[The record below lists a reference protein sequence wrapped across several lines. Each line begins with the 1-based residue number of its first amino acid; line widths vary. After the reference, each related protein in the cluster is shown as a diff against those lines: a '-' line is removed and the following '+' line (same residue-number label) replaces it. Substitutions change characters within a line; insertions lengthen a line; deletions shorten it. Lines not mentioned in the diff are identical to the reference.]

1 MAPGRRA
8 GPPLH
13 RPVHGRGPEG
23 GAAQHAGHQGQPPL
37 RRRRLP
43 ARRGLPGAVQGAV
56 GAELTRPVLRV
67 AALSKRFGGTQAL
80 KDVDLEVAPGEIHA
94 LIGPNGSGKSTL
106 IKILAGYHHADP
118 GAVAELDGEPFDLSQ
133 VAASRHDRL
142 RFVHQELGLVG
153 ELSAI
158 DNLAL
163 SRGFARTAIG
173 NIRWPEMERRTTALV
188 ERFGL
193 GIDVRRPLALA
204 SPVQRAVVAIAA
216 ALQGW
221 EGRRGVL
228 VLDEPTAVLPP
239 GEVARLFD
247 IVREIRDTGAGVLYV
262 SHRMDEI
269 FALADRVTVIRGGRR
284 IATLPVA
291 GLTPRSLA
299 ELMAG
304 EETETDHRPVPS
316 ARPSEAVLEVRDL
329 WAGPLRSV
337 AFDLAR
343 GERLGITGLVGSGHE
358 IVPYAVCGAHTG
370 PVRGRL
376 RLPERTE
383 RWTDMRDAGRLALP
397 LVPADR
403 AGEGVIGDFSVGE
416 NLTLPLL
423 DRLRARVGRLHR
435 GREAALAEEWI
446 ERVGVR
452 TAGRGARITTLSGG
466 NQQKVVMAR
475 CLAQRPPVLVLCE
488 PTAGV
493 DIGTRLQL
501 YDLIERQA
509 DEGMGVIVSS
519 SDTQDLL
526 ALCTRVLV
534 VRDGRVVREIGGR
547 DITEPALVHAMEGT

>member
-1 MAPGRRA
+1 M
-8 GPPLH
+8 
-13 RPVHGRGPEG
+13 
-23 GAAQHAGHQGQPPL
+23 
-37 RRRRLP
+37 
-43 ARRGLPGAVQGAV
+43 
-56 GAELTRPVLRV
+56 LRV

-106 IKILAGYHHADP
+106 IKILAGYHHAEP
-118 GAVAELDGEPFDLSQ
+118 GAVAELDGEPFDLGQ

-153 ELSAI
+153 ELSAV

-163 SRGFARTAIG
+163 SRGFARTALG

-193 GIDVRRPLALA
+193 GIDVRRPLTTAT
-204 SPVQRAVVAIAA
+204 PVQRAVVAIAA

-239 GEVARLFD
+239 CEVARLFD
-247 IVREIRDTGAGVLYV
+247 IVREVRDAGAGVLYV

-284 IATLPVA
+284 IATRRVD

-304 EETETDHRPVPS
+304 EETETDHRP
-316 ARPSEAVLEVRDL
+316 AYRPGADGADEAVLEVRDL
-329 WAGPLRSV
+329 RAGPLRGIG
-337 AFDLAR
+337 FDLAR

-358 IVPYAVCGAHTG
+358 IVPYAVCGAHPG
-370 PVRGRL
+370 RVSGRL
-376 RLPERTE
+376 RLPERSAH
-383 RWTDMRDAGRLALP
+383 WTDARQAGGLGLP

-403 AGEGVIGDFSVGE
+403 ASEGVIGDFSVGE

-423 DRLRARVGRLHR
+423 DRLRSWGGRLHR
-435 GREAALAEEWI
+435 CRESALAEDWI

-452 TAGRGARITTLSGG
+452 TAGRGARVTTLSGG

-475 CLAQRPPVLVLCE
+475 CLAQRPPVLALCE

-493 DIGTRLQL
+493 DIATRLQL

-509 DEGMGVIVSS
+509 GEGMGVIVSS

-534 VRDGRVVREIGGR
+534 VRDGRIARELVGR
-547 DITEPALVHAMEGT
+547 DITEPALVHAMEGTE

>member
-1 MAPGRRA
+1 M
-8 GPPLH
+8 
-13 RPVHGRGPEG
+13 
-23 GAAQHAGHQGQPPL
+23 L
-37 RRRRLP
+37 RIT
-43 ARRGLPGAVQGAV
+43 G
-56 GAELTRPVLRV
+56 
-67 AALSKRFGGTQAL
+67 LSKRFGATQAL
-80 KDVDLEVAPGEIHA
+80 RDVDLEVAPGEIHA

-106 IKILAGYHHADP
+106 IKILAGYHHAEP
-118 GAVAELDGEPFDLSQ
+118 GAVAELDGEPFDLGQ
-133 VAASRHDRL
+133 VTASRHDRL

-153 ELSAI
+153 ELSAT

-163 SRGFARTAIG
+163 SRGFARTAFG

-193 GIDVRRPLALA
+193 GIDVRRPLSQA

-221 EGRRGVL
+221 EGRHGVL

-239 GEVARLFD
+239 GEVSRLFD
-247 IVREIRDTGAGVLYV
+247 IVREVRGSGAGVLYV

-284 IATLPVA
+284 IATRSVA
-291 GLTPRSLA
+291 DLTPRSLA

-304 EETETDHRPVPS
+304 EEVENDQRPQATAPVSTD
-316 ARPSEAVLEVRDL
+316 AVLEVRDL
-329 WAGPLRSV
+329 WAGPLRGV
-337 AFDLAR
+337 GFDLAR

-358 IVPYAVCGAHTG
+358 IVPYVMCGAHSG
-370 PVRGRL
+370 PVRGRV
-376 RLPERTE
+376 RLAQRSE
-383 RWTDMRDAGRLALP
+383 RWVDVRHARGLGLP

-423 DRLRARVGRLHR
+423 ERFRTRAGRLRRR
-435 GREAALAEEWI
+435 RESALAQEWI

-452 TAGRGARITTLSGG
+452 TAGRGARVTTLSGG

-475 CLAQRPPVLVLCE
+475 CLAQRPPVLALCE

-493 DIGTRLQL
+493 DIATRLQL
-501 YDLIERQA
+501 YDLIRRQA
-509 DEGMGVIVSS
+509 DEGMGVLVSS

-526 ALCTRVLV
+526 SLCTRVLV
-534 VRDGRVVREIGGR
+534 VRDGRIVREISGR
-547 DITEPALVHAMEGT
+547 DITEPALVHAMEGTSVT

>member
-1 MAPGRRA
+1 MTG
-8 GPPLH
+8 
-13 RPVHGRGPEG
+13 
-23 GAAQHAGHQGQPPL
+23 
-37 RRRRLP
+37 
-43 ARRGLPGAVQGAV
+43 
-56 GAELTRPVLRV
+56 PVLRV

-106 IKILAGYHHADP
+106 IKILAGYHHAEP
-118 GAVAELDGEPFDLSQ
+118 GAVAELDGEPFDLDQ
-133 VAASRHDRL
+133 VTASRHDRL

-153 ELSAI
+153 ELSAV

-163 SRGFARTAIG
+163 SRGFARTALG

-193 GIDVRRPLALA
+193 GIDVRRPLTTAT
-204 SPVQRAVVAIAA
+204 PVQRAVVAIAA

-247 IVREIRDTGAGVLYV
+247 IVREIRDAGAGVLYV

-284 IATLPVA
+284 IATRRVDE
-291 GLTPRSLA
+291 LTPRSLA

-304 EETETDHRPVPS
+304 EETETDHRP
-316 ARPSEAVLEVRDL
+316 AHRPGADGADEAVLEVRDL
-329 WAGPLRSV
+329 RAGPLRGIG
-337 AFDLAR
+337 FDLAR

-358 IVPYAVCGAHTG
+358 IVPYAVCGAHPG
-370 PVRGRL
+370 RVSGRL
-376 RLPERTE
+376 RLPERSA
-383 RWTDMRDAGRLALP
+383 RWTDARHAGGLGLP

-403 AGEGVIGDFSVGE
+403 ASEGVIGDFSVGE

-423 DRLRARVGRLHR
+423 DRLRARGGRLHR
-435 GREAALAEEWI
+435 HRESALAEDWI

-452 TAGRGARITTLSGG
+452 TAGRGARVTTLSGG

-475 CLAQRPPVLVLCE
+475 CLAQRPPVLALCE

-493 DIGTRLQL
+493 DIATRLQL

-509 DEGMGVIVSS
+509 GEGMGVIVSS

-534 VRDGRVVREIGGR
+534 VRDGRIARELVGR
-547 DITEPALVHAMEGT
+547 DITEPALVHAMEGTE

>member
-1 MAPGRRA
+1 M
-8 GPPLH
+8 
-13 RPVHGRGPEG
+13 
-23 GAAQHAGHQGQPPL
+23 
-37 RRRRLP
+37 
-43 ARRGLPGAVQGAV
+43 
-56 GAELTRPVLRV
+56 LRV
-67 AALSKRFGGTQAL
+67 AALSKRFGATRAL
-80 KDVDLEVAPGEIHA
+80 TDVDLEVAPGEIHA

-106 IKILAGYHHADP
+106 IKILAGYHHAEP

-153 ELSAI
+153 ELSAV

-163 SRGFARTAIG
+163 SHGFARTAFG
-173 NIRWPEMERRTTALV
+173 NIRWAEMERRTHALV

-193 GIDVRRPLALA
+193 GIDVRRPLSTAT
-204 SPVQRAVVAIAA
+204 PVQRTVVAIAA

-247 IVREIRDTGAGVLYV
+247 IVREVRDAGAGVLYV

-284 IATLPVA
+284 IATRAVA
-291 GLTPRSLA
+291 DLTPRSLA

-304 EETETDHRPVPS
+304 EEMETDHRPPPP
-316 ARPSEAVLEVRDL
+316 AAAGGPVLEVRDL
-329 WAGPLRSV
+329 SAGPLRGV
-337 AFDLAR
+337 GFDLAR
-343 GERLGITGLVGSGHE
+343 GERLGVTGLVGSGHE

-370 PVRGRL
+370 RVGGRL
-376 RLPERTE
+376 RLPERSA
-383 RWTDMRDAGRLALP
+383 RWTEARDARALGLP

-403 AGEGVIGDFSVGE
+403 AAEGVIGDFSVGE

-423 DRLRARVGRLHR
+423 DRLRTRSGRLR
-435 GREAALAEEWI
+435 RRREAALTEEWI
-446 ERVGVR
+446 SRVDVR

-475 CLAQRPPVLVLCE
+475 CLAQRPPVLTLCE

-493 DIGTRLQL
+493 DIATRLQL

-534 VRDGRVVREIGGR
+534 VRDGRIAREISGR
-547 DITEPALVHAMEGT
+547 DITESALVHAMEGTE

>member
-1 MAPGRRA
+1 MTG
-8 GPPLH
+8 
-13 RPVHGRGPEG
+13 
-23 GAAQHAGHQGQPPL
+23 
-37 RRRRLP
+37 
-43 ARRGLPGAVQGAV
+43 
-56 GAELTRPVLRV
+56 PVLRV

-106 IKILAGYHHADP
+106 IKILAGYHHAEP
-118 GAVAELDGEPFDLSQ
+118 GAVAELDGEPFDLGH
-133 VAASRHDRL
+133 VTASRHDRL

-163 SRGFARTAIG
+163 SHGFARTAFG
-173 NIRWPEMERRTTALV
+173 NIRWREMERRTTALV

-193 GIDVRRPLALA
+193 GIDVRRPLATA
-204 SPVQRAVVAIAA
+204 TPVQRTVVAIAA

-239 GEVARLFD
+239 GEVARLFE
-247 IVREIRDTGAGVLYV
+247 IVREIRDAGASVLYV

-284 IATLPVA
+284 IATRPVA
-291 GLTPRSLA
+291 ELTPRSLA

-304 EETETDHRPVPS
+304 EEMETDHRPAPPSGPS
-316 ARPSEAVLEVRDL
+316 APVLEVRDL
-329 WAGPLRSV
+329 WAGPLRGV
-337 AFDLAR
+337 GFDLAR

-358 IVPYAVCGAHTG
+358 IVPYAVCGAHAG
-370 PVRGRL
+370 PVSGRL
-376 RLPERTE
+376 RLSERSE
-383 RWTDMRDAGRLALP
+383 RWTEARDADGLGLP

-423 DRLRARVGRLHR
+423 DRLRARSGRLR
-435 GREAALAEEWI
+435 RRRESALAEDWI
-446 ERVGVR
+446 RRVGVR
-452 TAGRGARITTLSGG
+452 TAGRRPAGARITTLSGG

-475 CLAQRPPVLVLCE
+475 CLAQRAPVLAMCE

-493 DIGTRLQL
+493 DIATRLQL

-509 DEGMGVIVSS
+509 GEGMGVIVSS

-534 VRDGRVVREIGGR
+534 VRDGRIAREISGR
-547 DITEPALVHAMEGT
+547 EVTESALVHAMEGTE

>member
-1 MAPGRRA
+1 MTG
-8 GPPLH
+8 
-13 RPVHGRGPEG
+13 
-23 GAAQHAGHQGQPPL
+23 
-37 RRRRLP
+37 
-43 ARRGLPGAVQGAV
+43 
-56 GAELTRPVLRV
+56 PVLRV

-106 IKILAGYHHADP
+106 IKILAGYHHAEP
-118 GAVAELDGEPFDLSQ
+118 GAVAELDGEPFDLDQ

-153 ELSAI
+153 ELSAV

-163 SRGFARTAIG
+163 SRGFARTALG

-193 GIDVRRPLALA
+193 GIDVRRPLTTAT
-204 SPVQRAVVAIAA
+204 PVQRAVVAIAA

-247 IVREIRDTGAGVLYV
+247 IVREIRDAGAGVLYV

-284 IATLPVA
+284 IATRRVDE
-291 GLTPRSLA
+291 LTPRSLA

-304 EETETDHRPVPS
+304 EETETDHRP
-316 ARPSEAVLEVRDL
+316 AYRPGTDGADEAVLEVRDL
-329 WAGPLRSV
+329 RAGSLRGIG
-337 AFDLAR
+337 FDLAR

-358 IVPYAVCGAHTG
+358 IVPYAVCGAHPG
-370 PVRGRL
+370 RVSGRL
-376 RLPERTE
+376 RLPERSA
-383 RWTDMRDAGRLALP
+383 RWTDARHAGGLGLP

-403 AGEGVIGDFSVGE
+403 ASEGVIGDFSVGE

-423 DRLRARVGRLHR
+423 DRLRARGGRLHR
-435 GREAALAEEWI
+435 RRESALAEDWI

-452 TAGRGARITTLSGG
+452 TAGRGARVTTLSGG

-475 CLAQRPPVLVLCE
+475 CLAQRPPVLALCE

-493 DIGTRLQL
+493 DIATRLQL

-509 DEGMGVIVSS
+509 GEGMGVIVSS

-534 VRDGRVVREIGGR
+534 VRDGRIARELVGR
-547 DITEPALVHAMEGT
+547 DITEPALVHAMEGTE

>member
-1 MAPGRRA
+1 MGT
-8 GPPLH
+8 
-13 RPVHGRGPEG
+13 
-23 GAAQHAGHQGQPPL
+23 
-37 RRRRLP
+37 
-43 ARRGLPGAVQGAV
+43 
-56 GAELTRPVLRV
+56 ELTGPVLRV

-80 KDVDLEVAPGEIHA
+80 DDVDIEVAPGEIHA
-94 LIGPNGSGKSTL
+94 LTGPNGSGKSTL
-106 IKILAGYHHADP
+106 IKILAGYHHAEP
-118 GAVAELDGEPFDLSQ
+118 GAVAELDGESFDLGQ
-133 VAASRHDRL
+133 VSASRHDRL

-163 SRGFARTAIG
+163 SHGFARTALG

-193 GIDVRRPLALA
+193 GIDVRRPLSTAT
-204 SPVQRAVVAIAA
+204 PVQRTVVAIAA

-239 GEVARLFD
+239 GEVTRLFD
-247 IVREIRDTGAGVLYV
+247 IVREVRDAGAAVLYV

-284 IATLPVA
+284 ITTRPVA
-291 GLTPRSLA
+291 ELTPRSLA

-304 EETETDHRPVPS
+304 EETRTDHRPAPPS
-316 ARPSEAVLEVRDL
+316 GHAEPVLEVRDL
-329 WAGPLRSV
+329 WAGPLRGIG
-337 AFDLAR
+337 FDLAR
-343 GERLGITGLVGSGHE
+343 GERLGIIGLAGSGHE

-370 PVRGRL
+370 RVSGRL
-376 RLPERTE
+376 RLPERSA
-383 RWTDMRDAGRLALP
+383 RWTDARDAAGLGLP

-423 DRLRARVGRLHR
+423 DRLRARSGRLRRHR
-435 GREAALAEEWI
+435 ESALAEDWI
-446 ERVGVR
+446 QRVGVR

-466 NQQKVVMAR
+466 NQQKVVIAR
-475 CLAQRPPVLVLCE
+475 CLAQRPPVLTLCE

-493 DIGTRLQL
+493 DIATRLQL

-534 VRDGRVVREIGGR
+534 VRDGRTAREISGR
-547 DITEPALVHAMEGT
+547 DITESALVHAMEGTE

>member
-1 MAPGRRA
+1 M
-8 GPPLH
+8 
-13 RPVHGRGPEG
+13 
-23 GAAQHAGHQGQPPL
+23 
-37 RRRRLP
+37 
-43 ARRGLPGAVQGAV
+43 
-56 GAELTRPVLRV
+56 GAELTGPVLRV

-80 KDVDLEVAPGEIHA
+80 KDVDLEVSPGEIHA

-106 IKILAGYHHADP
+106 IKILAGYHHAEP
-118 GAVAELDGEPFDLSQ
+118 GAVAELDGEPFDLGQ
-133 VAASRHDRL
+133 VTASRHDRL

-163 SRGFARTAIG
+163 RQGFVRTAFG
-173 NIRWPEMERRTTALV
+173 NIRWPEMERRTSALV

-193 GIDVRRPLALA
+193 GIDVRRPLATA
-204 SPVQRAVVAIAA
+204 TPVQRTVVAIAA

-247 IVREIRDTGAGVLYV
+247 IVREVRDAGAGVLYV

-269 FALADRVTVIRGGRR
+269 FVLADRVTVIRGGRR
-284 IATLPVA
+284 IATRPVA
-291 GLTPRSLA
+291 ELTPRTLA

-304 EETETDHRPVPS
+304 EEMETGHRPAPPS
-316 ARPSEAVLEVRDL
+316 ALTGPLLEVRGL
-329 WAGPLRSV
+329 SAGPLRGV
-337 AFDLAR
+337 GFDLAR

-358 IVPYAVCGAHTG
+358 IVPYAVCGAHAG
-370 PVRGRL
+370 RVSGRL
-376 RLPERTE
+376 RLPERSQ
-383 RWTDMRDAGRLALP
+383 RWTQARDAGDLGLP

-403 AGEGVIGDFSVGE
+403 PGEGVIGDFSVGE

-423 DRLRARVGRLHR
+423 DRLRSRSGRLR
-435 GREAALAEEWI
+435 RRRESALAEDWI
-446 ERVGVR
+446 RRVGVR
-452 TAGRGARITTLSGG
+452 TAGPGARITTLSGG

-475 CLAQRPPVLVLCE
+475 CLAQRPPVLALCE

-493 DIGTRLQL
+493 DIATRLQL

-534 VRDGRVVREIGGR
+534 VRDGRVAREISGR
-547 DITEPALVHAMEGT
+547 DITEPALVHAMEGTE

>member
-1 MAPGRRA
+1 M
-8 GPPLH
+8 
-13 RPVHGRGPEG
+13 
-23 GAAQHAGHQGQPPL
+23 
-37 RRRRLP
+37 
-43 ARRGLPGAVQGAV
+43 

>member
-1 MAPGRRA
+1 MGT
-8 GPPLH
+8 
-13 RPVHGRGPEG
+13 
-23 GAAQHAGHQGQPPL
+23 
-37 RRRRLP
+37 
-43 ARRGLPGAVQGAV
+43 
-56 GAELTRPVLRV
+56 ELTGPLLRV

-80 KDVDLEVAPGEIHA
+80 KDVDLEVSPGEIHA

-106 IKILAGYHHADP
+106 IKILAGYHHAEP
-118 GAVAELDGEPFDLSQ
+118 GAVAELDGEPFDLGQ
-133 VAASRHDRL
+133 VSASRHDRL

-163 SRGFARTAIG
+163 SHGFARTALG
-173 NIRWPEMERRTTALV
+173 NIRWPEMERRTNALV

-193 GIDVRRPLALA
+193 GIDVRRPLATA
-204 SPVQRAVVAIAA
+204 TPVQRTVVAIAA

-247 IVREIRDTGAGVLYV
+247 IVREVRDAGAGVLYV

-284 IATLPVA
+284 IATRPVA
-291 GLTPRSLA
+291 ELTPRSLA

-304 EETETDHRPVPS
+304 EEMETEHRPAPPS
-316 ARPSEAVLEVRDL
+316 GRTDPVLEVRDL
-329 WAGPLRSV
+329 WAGPLRGV
-337 AFDLAR
+337 GFDLAR

-370 PVRGRL
+370 QVSGTL
-376 RLPERTE
+376 RLPERSE
-383 RWTDMRDAGRLALP
+383 RWTRARDADGLGLP

-403 AGEGVIGDFSVGE
+403 ALQGVIGGFSVRE

-423 DRLRARVGRLHR
+423 DRLRARSGRLR
-435 GREAALAEEWI
+435 RRRESALAEEWI
-446 ERVGVR
+446 RRVGVR
-452 TAGRGARITTLSGG
+452 TADRHPAGARITTLSGG

-475 CLAQRPPVLVLCE
+475 CLAQRPPVLTLCE

-493 DIGTRLQL
+493 DIATRLQL

-509 DEGMGVIVSS
+509 DEGMGVLVSS

-534 VRDGRVVREIGGR
+534 VRDGRIAREISGQ
-547 DITEPALVHAMEGT
+547 DITEPALVHAMEGTE

>member
-1 MAPGRRA
+1 LTGPAPTGPMRTGPTPA
-8 GPPLH
+8 G
-13 RPVHGRGPEG
+13 
-23 GAAQHAGHQGQPPL
+23 
-37 RRRRLP
+37 
-43 ARRGLPGAVQGAV
+43 
-56 GAELTRPVLRV
+56 PVLRV

-80 KDVDLEVAPGEIHA
+80 DNVDLEVAPGEIHA

-106 IKILAGYHHADP
+106 IKILAGYHHAEP
-118 GAVAELDGEPFDLSQ
+118 GAVAELDGEPFDLGQ
-133 VAASRHDRL
+133 VTASRHDRL

-163 SRGFARTAIG
+163 SHGFARTAFG
-173 NIRWPEMERRTTALV
+173 NIRWPEMEKRTRALV

-193 GIDVRRPLALA
+193 GIDVHRTLA
-204 SPVQRAVVAIAA
+204 SATPVQRTVVAIAA

-247 IVREIRDTGAGVLYV
+247 IVREIRAAGAGVLYV
-262 SHRMDEI
+262 SHRLDEI

-284 IATLPVA
+284 IATRTVTE
-291 GLTPRSLA
+291 LTPRTLA

-304 EETETDHRPVPS
+304 EETETDHRPAPAPPS
-316 ARPSEAVLEVRDL
+316 GPADPVLEVRDL
-329 WAGPLRSV
+329 WAGRLRGID
-337 AFDLAR
+337 FDLAR

-370 PVRGRL
+370 RVSGRL
-376 RLPERTE
+376 RLPERSA
-383 RWTDMRDAGRLALP
+383 RWTEARDAHGLGLP

-423 DRLRARVGRLHR
+423 DGLRARSGRLR
-435 GREAALAEEWI
+435 RRREYTLAEDWI
-446 ERVGVR
+446 QRVGVR
-452 TAGRGARITTLSGG
+452 TAGRTARITTLSGG

-475 CLAQRPPVLVLCE
+475 CLAQRPPVLTLCE

-493 DIGTRLQL
+493 DIATRLQL
-501 YDLIERQA
+501 YDLIGRQA

-534 VRDGRVVREIGGR
+534 VRDGRIAREISGR
-547 DITEPALVHAMEGT
+547 DITESALVHAMEGTG

>member
-1 MAPGRRA
+1 MGT
-8 GPPLH
+8 
-13 RPVHGRGPEG
+13 
-23 GAAQHAGHQGQPPL
+23 
-37 RRRRLP
+37 
-43 ARRGLPGAVQGAV
+43 
-56 GAELTRPVLRV
+56 ELTGPVLRV

-80 KDVDLEVAPGEIHA
+80 KDVDLEVSPGEIHA

-106 IKILAGYHHADP
+106 IKILAGYHHAEP
-118 GAVAELDGEPFDLSQ
+118 GAVAQLDGEPFDLGQ
-133 VAASRHDRL
+133 VTASRHDRL

-163 SRGFARTAIG
+163 SHGFARTAFG
-173 NIRWPEMERRTTALV
+173 NIRWPEMERRTSALV

-193 GIDVRRPLALA
+193 GIDVRRPLATA
-204 SPVQRAVVAIAA
+204 TPVQRTVVAIAA

-247 IVREIRDTGAGVLYV
+247 IVREVRDAGAGVLYV

-291 GLTPRSLA
+291 ELTPRALA

-304 EETETDHRPVPS
+304 EEMETDHRPPAPS
-316 ARPSEAVLEVRDL
+316 GPADPVLEVRDL
-329 WAGPLRSV
+329 WAGPLRGV
-337 AFDLAR
+337 GFDLAR

-358 IVPYAVCGAHTG
+358 IVPYAVCGAHAG
-370 PVRGRL
+370 RVSGRL
-376 RLPERTE
+376 RLPERSA
-383 RWTDMRDAGRLALP
+383 RWTQARDADGLGLP

-423 DRLRARVGRLHR
+423 DRLRARSGRLR
-435 GREAALAEEWI
+435 RRRESDLAEDWI
-446 ERVGVR
+446 RRVGVR
-452 TAGRGARITTLSGG
+452 TAGRHPAGARITTLSGG

-475 CLAQRPPVLVLCE
+475 CLAQRPPVLALCE

-493 DIGTRLQL
+493 DIATRLQL

-509 DEGMGVIVSS
+509 REGMGVLVSS

-534 VRDGRVVREIGGR
+534 VRDGRIAREISGR
-547 DITEPALVHAMEGT
+547 DITEPALVHAMEGTE

>member
-1 MAPGRRA
+1 MHADTSPETPHRA
-8 GPPLH
+8 
-13 RPVHGRGPEG
+13 
-23 GAAQHAGHQGQPPL
+23 AADAGD
-37 RRRRLP
+37 
-43 ARRGLPGAVQGAV
+43 
-56 GAELTRPVLRV
+56 RPVLRLSG
-67 AALSKRFGGTQAL
+67 LSKRFGGTQAL
-80 KDVDLEVAPGEIHA
+80 EDVGLDIAHGEIHA

-118 GAVAELDGEPFDLSQ
+118 GSVAELDGEPFDLAQ
-133 VAASRHDRL
+133 VAGSRHDRL
-142 RFVHQELGLVG
+142 RFVHQELGLVD
-153 ELSAI
+153 ELSAT

-163 SRGFARTAIG
+163 SRGFARTALG

-193 GIDVRRPLALA
+193 GIDVRRPLSTAT
-204 SPVQRAVVAIAA
+204 PVQRAVVAIAA

-247 IVREIRDTGAGVLYV
+247 IVREVRDAGASVLYV

-284 IATLPVA
+284 IATRPIA
-291 GLTPRSLA
+291 ELTPRSLA

-304 EETETDHRPVPS
+304 EEMETQYRPQAPS
-316 ARPSEAVLEVRDL
+316 GTAAAVLQVRGL
-329 WAGPLRSV
+329 WAGPLRGV
-337 AFDLAR
+337 GFDLGR

-358 IVPYAVCGAHTG
+358 VVPYAVCGAYSG
-370 PVRGRL
+370 PVRGKVRV
-376 RLPERTE
+376 PERSR
-383 RWTDMRDAGRLALP
+383 RWTDARSADGLAIP

-423 DRLRARVGRLHR
+423 DRLRARAGRLNR
-435 GREAALAEEWI
+435 RRESSLAEDWI
-446 ERVGVR
+446 RRVGVR
-452 TAGRGARITTLSGG
+452 TAGRDARITTLSGG

-475 CLAQRPPVLVLCE
+475 CLAQQPPVLVLCE

-493 DIGTRLQL
+493 DIATRLQL
-501 YDLIERQA
+501 YDLIEQQA
-509 DEGMGVIVSS
+509 DDGMGVIVSS
-519 SDTQDLL
+519 SDTEDLL

-534 VRDGRVVREIGGR
+534 VRDGRIVREIGGR
-547 DITEPALVHAMEGT
+547 DITERALLQAMEGTE

>member
-1 MAPGRRA
+1 MHAETSLGSA
-8 GPPLH
+8 G
-13 RPVHGRGPEG
+13 
-23 GAAQHAGHQGQPPL
+23 AQ
-37 RRRRLP
+37 
-43 ARRGLPGAVQGAV
+43 
-56 GAELTRPVLRV
+56 ETDRPVLRV
-67 AALSKRFGGTQAL
+67 SGLSKRFGATQAL
-80 KDVDLEVAPGEIHA
+80 KDVDLDIAHGEIHA
-94 LIGPNGSGKSTL
+94 LMGPNGSGKSTL
-106 IKILAGYHHADP
+106 IKVLAGYHHADP
-118 GAVAELDGEPFDLSQ
+118 GAAAELDGEPFDLGQ
-133 VAASRHDRL
+133 VSGSRHDRL

-153 ELSAI
+153 ELSAT

-163 SRGFARTAIG
+163 SRGFARTAFG
-173 NIRWPEMERRTTALV
+173 NIRWPEMERRTAALV

-193 GIDVRRPLALA
+193 GIDVRRPLSAA
-204 SPVQRAVVAIAA
+204 TPVQRAVVAIAA

-247 IVREIRDTGAGVLYV
+247 IVREVRDSGASVLYV

-284 IATLPVA
+284 IATRRVA
-291 GLTPRSLA
+291 DLTPRSLA

-304 EETETDHRPVPS
+304 EETEAEHRPRSVS
-316 ARPSEAVLEVRDL
+316 APAEAVLEVREL
-329 WAGPLRSV
+329 SAGSLNGV
-337 AFDLAR
+337 GFTLAR

-358 IVPYAVCGAHTG
+358 LVPYAVCGAYGG
-370 PVRGRL
+370 PVRGQVRV
-376 RLPERTE
+376 PERSP
-383 RWTDMRDAGRLALP
+383 RWVDARDAGRLGIP

-423 DRLRARVGRLHR
+423 DRLRARAGQLHR
-435 GREAALAEEWI
+435 RRESSLAEDWI
-446 ERVGVR
+446 RRVGVR
-452 TAGRGARITTLSGG
+452 TAGHGARITTLSGG

-475 CLAQRPPVLVLCE
+475 CLAQQPPVLVLCE

-493 DIGTRLQL
+493 DIATRLQL

-509 DEGMGVIVSS
+509 DDGMGVIVSS
-519 SDTQDLL
+519 SDTEDLL

-534 VRDGRVVREIGGR
+534 VRDGRVVREISGQ
-547 DITEPALVHAMEGT
+547 DITEPALVHAMEGTE

>member
-1 MAPGRRA
+1 MHADTS
-8 GPPLH
+8 
-13 RPVHGRGPEG
+13 PETTR
-23 GAAQHAGHQGQPPL
+23 GAAEQ
-37 RRRRLP
+37 
-43 ARRGLPGAVQGAV
+43 RGG
-56 GAELTRPVLRV
+56 TDRPVLRV
-67 AALSKRFGGTQAL
+67 SGLSKRFGGTQAL
-80 KDVDLEVAPGEIHA
+80 DDVDLEIAQGEIHA

-106 IKILAGYHHADP
+106 IKILAGYHHADSR
-118 GAVAELDGEPFDLSQ
+118 AVAELDGEPFDLGQ
-133 VAASRHDRL
+133 VTGSRHDRL
-142 RFVHQELGLVG
+142 RFVHQELGLVD
-153 ELSAI
+153 ELSAT

-163 SRGFARTAIG
+163 SRGFARTALG
-173 NIRWPEMERRTTALV
+173 NIRWPEMERRTAALV

-193 GIDVRRPLALA
+193 GIDVRRPLSAA
-204 SPVQRAVVAIAA
+204 TPVQRAVVAIAA

-247 IVREIRDTGAGVLYV
+247 IVREVRDAGASVLYV

-284 IATLPVA
+284 IATRQVA
-291 GLTPRSLA
+291 ELTPRSLA

-304 EETETDHRPVPS
+304 EEMETEYRPRVPS
-316 ARPSEAVLEVRDL
+316 GPAVTVLEVRDL
-329 WAGPLRSV
+329 WAGPLRGV
-337 AFDLAR
+337 GFDLAR

-358 IVPYAVCGAHTG
+358 AVPYAVCGAHPG
-370 PVRGRL
+370 PVRGSVRIPQ
-376 RLPERTE
+376 RSRHWTE
-383 RWTDMRDAGRLALP
+383 AGAADGLGIP

-423 DRLRARVGRLHR
+423 DRLRARSGRLR
-435 GREAALAEEWI
+435 RRREASLAEEWI
-446 ERVGVR
+446 RRVGVR
-452 TAGRGARITTLSGG
+452 TAGPGARITTLSGG

-493 DIGTRLQL
+493 DIATRLQL

-509 DEGMGVIVSS
+509 DDGMGVIVSS
-519 SDTQDLL
+519 SDTEDLL

-534 VRDGRVVREIGGR
+534 VRDGRIVREISGR
-547 DITEPALVHAMEGT
+547 DITERALLHAMEGTE

>member
-1 MAPGRRA
+1 MTG
-8 GPPLH
+8 
-13 RPVHGRGPEG
+13 
-23 GAAQHAGHQGQPPL
+23 
-37 RRRRLP
+37 
-43 ARRGLPGAVQGAV
+43 
-56 GAELTRPVLRV
+56 PVLRV

-80 KDVDLEVAPGEIHA
+80 RDVDLEVAPGEIHA

-106 IKILAGYHHADP
+106 IKILAGFHPAEP
-118 GAVAELDGEPFDLSQ
+118 GAVAELDGEPFDLGH
-133 VAASRHDRL
+133 VTASRHDRL

-153 ELSAI
+153 ELSAV

-163 SRGFARTAIG
+163 SHGFARTAFG
-173 NIRWPEMERRTTALV
+173 NIHWPEMERRTTALV

-193 GIDVRRPLALA
+193 GIDVRRPLLA
-204 SPVQRAVVAIAA
+204 ATPVQRAVVAIAA

-221 EGRRGVL
+221 DGGRGVL

-247 IVREIRDTGAGVLYV
+247 IVREVRDTGAGVLYV

-284 IATLPVA
+284 IATRRVA
-291 GLTPRSLA
+291 ELTPRSLA

-304 EETETDHRPVPS
+304 EETETDHRPAPS
-316 ARPSEAVLEVRDL
+316 AGPADPVLQVRDL
-329 WAGPLRSV
+329 WAGPLRGV
-337 AFDLAR
+337 DLDLAR

-358 IVPYAVCGAHTG
+358 IVPYVVCGAHAG
-370 PVRGRL
+370 PVSGRL
-376 RLPERTE
+376 RLPERSE
-383 RWTDMRDAGRLALP
+383 RWTRARDADALGLP

-403 AGEGVIGDFSVGE
+403 AVEGVIGDFSVGE

-423 DRLRARVGRLHR
+423 HRLRARAGRLHR
-435 GREAALAEEWI
+435 RRESALAEDWI
-446 ERVGVR
+446 ARVGVR
-452 TAGRGARITTLSGG
+452 TAGPGARITTLSGG

-475 CLAQRPPVLVLCE
+475 CLAQRPPVLALCE

-493 DIGTRLQL
+493 DIATRLQL
-501 YDLIERQA
+501 YDLIERQS
-509 DEGMGVIVSS
+509 DEGMGVIVCS

-534 VRDGRVVREIGGR
+534 VRDGRIAREISGR
-547 DITEPALVHAMEGT
+547 DVTESALVHAMEGTE

>member
-1 MAPGRRA
+1 MGT
-8 GPPLH
+8 
-13 RPVHGRGPEG
+13 
-23 GAAQHAGHQGQPPL
+23 
-37 RRRRLP
+37 
-43 ARRGLPGAVQGAV
+43 
-56 GAELTRPVLRV
+56 ELTGPVLRV
-67 AALSKRFGGTQAL
+67 AGLSKRFGGTQAL
-80 KDVDLEVAPGEIHA
+80 KDVDLEVLPGEIHA

-106 IKILAGYHHADP
+106 IKILAGYHHAEP
-118 GAVAELDGEPFDLSQ
+118 GATAELDGEPFDLGH
-133 VAASRHDRL
+133 VTGSRHDRL

-163 SRGFARTAIG
+163 SHGFARTALG
-173 NIRWPEMERRTTALV
+173 NIRWPEMEKRTSALV

-193 GIDVRRPLALA
+193 GIDVRRPLSAA
-204 SPVQRAVVAIAA
+204 TPVQRTVVAIAA

-247 IVREIRDTGAGVLYV
+247 IVREVRDAGAGVLYV

-284 IATLPVA
+284 IATRPVCD
-291 GLTPRSLA
+291 LTPRTLA

-304 EETETDHRPVPS
+304 EEMEAHHRPPAPS
-316 ARPSEAVLEVRDL
+316 GSADPVLEVRDL
-329 WAGPLRSV
+329 WAGPLRGV
-337 AFDLAR
+337 GFDLAR

-358 IVPYAVCGAHTG
+358 IMPYAVCGAHAG
-370 PVRGRL
+370 RVSGRL
-376 RLPERTE
+376 RLPEHSG
-383 RWTDMRDAGRLALP
+383 RWTDARDADTLGLP

-423 DRLRARVGRLHR
+423 SRLRTHYGRLR
-435 GREAALAEEWI
+435 RRRESALAEDWI
-446 ERVGVR
+446 QRVGVR
-452 TAGRGARITTLSGG
+452 TAGRHPAGVRITTLSGG

-475 CLAQRPPVLVLCE
+475 CLAQHPPVLALCE

-493 DIGTRLQL
+493 DIATRLQL
-501 YDLIERQA
+501 YDLIERQS

-534 VRDGRVVREIGGR
+534 VRDGRIAREISGR
-547 DITEPALVHAMEGT
+547 DITEPALVHAMEGTE

>member
-1 MAPGRRA
+1 MTG
-8 GPPLH
+8 
-13 RPVHGRGPEG
+13 
-23 GAAQHAGHQGQPPL
+23 
-37 RRRRLP
+37 
-43 ARRGLPGAVQGAV
+43 
-56 GAELTRPVLRV
+56 PVLRV

-80 KDVDLEVAPGEIHA
+80 EDVDLEVSPGEIHA

-106 IKILAGYHHADP
+106 IKILAGYHHAEP
-118 GAVAELDGEPFDLSQ
+118 GAVAELDGEPFDLGQ
-133 VAASRHDRL
+133 ITASRHDRL

-163 SRGFARTAIG
+163 SHGFARTAFG
-173 NIRWPEMERRTTALV
+173 NIRWPEMERRTSALV

-193 GIDVRRPLALA
+193 GIDVRRPLATA
-204 SPVQRAVVAIAA
+204 TPVQRTVVAIAA

-247 IVREIRDTGAGVLYV
+247 IVREVRDAGAGVLYV

-284 IATLPVA
+284 IATRPVA
-291 GLTPRSLA
+291 ELTPRTLA

-304 EETETDHRPVPS
+304 EEMETGHRPAPPS
-316 ARPSEAVLEVRDL
+316 ALADPLLEVREL
-329 WAGPLRSV
+329 AAWPLRGV
-337 AFDLAR
+337 GFDLAK

-358 IVPYAVCGAHTG
+358 IVPYAVCGAHAG
-370 PVRGRL
+370 RVSGRL
-376 RLPERTE
+376 RLPERSE
-383 RWTDMRDAGRLALP
+383 RWTQARDARDLGLP

-403 AGEGVIGDFSVGE
+403 PGEGVIGDFSVGE

-423 DRLRARVGRLHR
+423 DRLRSRSGRLR
-435 GREAALAEEWI
+435 RRRESALAEDWI
-446 ERVGVR
+446 RRVGVR
-452 TAGRGARITTLSGG
+452 TAGRGAGITTLSGG

-493 DIGTRLQL
+493 DIATRLQL

-509 DEGMGVIVSS
+509 EEGMGVIVSS

-534 VRDGRVVREIGGR
+534 VRDGRIAREISGR
-547 DITEPALVHAMEGT
+547 DITEPALVHAMEGTE

>member
-1 MAPGRRA
+1 
-8 GPPLH
+8 
-13 RPVHGRGPEG
+13 
-23 GAAQHAGHQGQPPL
+23 
-37 RRRRLP
+37 
-43 ARRGLPGAVQGAV
+43 
-56 GAELTRPVLRV
+56 VLRL

-80 KDVDLEVAPGEIHA
+80 TDVDLEVAPGEIHA

-106 IKILAGYHHADP
+106 IKILAGYHHAEP

-133 VAASRHDRL
+133 ITASRHDRL

-153 ELSAI
+153 ELSAV

-163 SRGFARTAIG
+163 SHGFARTPFG
-173 NIRWPEMERRTTALV
+173 NIDRPEMERRTHALV
-188 ERFGL
+188 EQFGL
-193 GIDVRRPLALA
+193 GIDVRRPLATA
-204 SPVQRAVVAIAA
+204 TPVQRTVVAIAA

-247 IVREIRDTGAGVLYV
+247 IVREVRDAGAGVLYV

-269 FALADRVTVIRGGRR
+269 FALADRVTLIRGGRR
-284 IATLPVA
+284 IATRPVA
-291 GLTPRSLA
+291 ELTPRSLA
-299 ELMAG
+299 ELTAG
-304 EETETDHRPVPS
+304 EEVETDHRS
-316 ARPSEAVLEVRDL
+316 APPPAAGGPVLEVRDL
-329 WAGPLRSV
+329 WAGPLRGV
-337 AFDLAR
+337 GFDLAR
-343 GERLGITGLVGSGHE
+343 GERLGVTGLVGSGHE
-358 IVPYAVCGAHTG
+358 ILPYAVCGAHAG
-370 PVRGRL
+370 RVSGRL
-376 RLPERTE
+376 RLPKRSE
-383 RWTDMRDAGRLALP
+383 RWTEARDAHALGLP

-423 DRLRARVGRLHR
+423 DRLRTRSGRLR
-435 GREAALAEEWI
+435 RRREAALTEDWI
-446 ERVGVR
+446 RRVDVR
-452 TAGRGARITTLSGG
+452 TASRAARITTLSGG

-475 CLAQRPPVLVLCE
+475 CLAQHPPVLTLCE

-493 DIGTRLQL
+493 DIATRLQL

-509 DEGMGVIVSS
+509 DQGMGVIVSS

-534 VRDGRVVREIGGR
+534 VRDGRIAREISGR
-547 DITEPALVHAMEGT
+547 DITEPALVHAMEGTE

>member
-1 MAPGRRA
+1 MTG
-8 GPPLH
+8 
-13 RPVHGRGPEG
+13 
-23 GAAQHAGHQGQPPL
+23 
-37 RRRRLP
+37 
-43 ARRGLPGAVQGAV
+43 
-56 GAELTRPVLRV
+56 PVLRV

-80 KDVDLEVAPGEIHA
+80 KDVDLEVSPGEIHA

-106 IKILAGYHHADP
+106 IKILAGYHHAEP
-118 GAVAELDGEPFDLSQ
+118 GAVAELDGEPFDLDQ
-133 VAASRHDRL
+133 VTASRHDRL

-153 ELSAI
+153 ELSAV

-163 SRGFARTAIG
+163 SRGFARTALG

-193 GIDVRRPLALA
+193 GIDVRRPLTTAT
-204 SPVQRAVVAIAA
+204 PVQRAVVAIAA

-247 IVREIRDTGAGVLYV
+247 IVREVRDAGAGVLYV

-284 IATLPVA
+284 IATRRVD

-304 EETETDHRPVPS
+304 EETETDHRP
-316 ARPSEAVLEVRDL
+316 AYRPGADGADEAVLEVRDL
-329 WAGPLRSV
+329 RAGPLRGIR
-337 AFDLAR
+337 FNLAR

-358 IVPYAVCGAHTG
+358 IVPYAVCGAHPG
-370 PVRGRL
+370 RVSGRL
-376 RLPERTE
+376 RLPERSAH
-383 RWTDMRDAGRLALP
+383 WTDARQAGGLGLP

-403 AGEGVIGDFSVGE
+403 ASEGVIGDFSVGE

-423 DRLRARVGRLHR
+423 DRLRSWGGRLHR
-435 GREAALAEEWI
+435 RRESALAEDWI

-452 TAGRGARITTLSGG
+452 TAGRGARVTTLSGG

-475 CLAQRPPVLVLCE
+475 CLAQRPPVLALCE

-493 DIGTRLQL
+493 DIATRLQL

-509 DEGMGVIVSS
+509 GEGMGVIVSS

-534 VRDGRVVREIGGR
+534 VRDGRIARELVGR
-547 DITEPALVHAMEGT
+547 DITEPALVHAMEGTE

>member
-1 MAPGRRA
+1 MGT
-8 GPPLH
+8 
-13 RPVHGRGPEG
+13 
-23 GAAQHAGHQGQPPL
+23 
-37 RRRRLP
+37 
-43 ARRGLPGAVQGAV
+43 
-56 GAELTRPVLRV
+56 ELTGPVLRV

-80 KDVDLEVAPGEIHA
+80 QDVDLEVSPGEIHA

-106 IKILAGYHHADP
+106 IKILAGYHHAEP
-118 GAVAELDGEPFDLSQ
+118 GAVAELDGEPFDLGQ
-133 VAASRHDRL
+133 VTASRHDRL

-163 SRGFARTAIG
+163 SHGFARTAFG
-173 NIRWPEMERRTTALV
+173 NIRWPEMERRTSALV

-193 GIDVRRPLALA
+193 GIDVRRPLATA
-204 SPVQRAVVAIAA
+204 TPVQRTVVAIAA

-247 IVREIRDTGAGVLYV
+247 IVREVRDAGAGVLYV

-284 IATLPVA
+284 IATRPVA
-291 GLTPRSLA
+291 ELTPRSLA

-304 EETETDHRPVPS
+304 EETETDHRPSPPS
-316 ARPSEAVLEVRDL
+316 GRADPVLEVRDL
-329 WAGPLRSV
+329 WAGPLRGV
-337 AFDLAR
+337 GFDLAR

-358 IVPYAVCGAHTG
+358 IVPYAVCGAHAG
-370 PVRGRL
+370 RVSGRL
-376 RLPERTE
+376 RLPESSE
-383 RWTDMRDAGRLALP
+383 RWTEARDADGLGLP

-423 DRLRARVGRLHR
+423 DRLRARSGRLR
-435 GREAALAEEWI
+435 RRRESALAEDWI
-446 ERVGVR
+446 RRVGVR

-475 CLAQRPPVLVLCE
+475 CLAQRPPVLTLCE

-493 DIGTRLQL
+493 DIATRLQL

-509 DEGMGVIVSS
+509 AEGMGVIVSS

-534 VRDGRVVREIGGR
+534 VRDGRIAREISGP
-547 DITEPALVHAMEGT
+547 DITEPALVHAMEGTE

>member
-1 MAPGRRA
+1 M
-8 GPPLH
+8 
-13 RPVHGRGPEG
+13 
-23 GAAQHAGHQGQPPL
+23 
-37 RRRRLP
+37 
-43 ARRGLPGAVQGAV
+43 
-56 GAELTRPVLRV
+56 TRPLLQV

-106 IKILAGYHHADP
+106 IKILAGYHHAEP
-118 GAVAELDGEPFDLSQ
+118 GAKAELDGEPFDLSQ

-153 ELSAI
+153 ELSAT

-163 SRGFARTAIG
+163 SRGFAHTAFG
-173 NIRWPEMERRTTALV
+173 NIRWSEMERRTTALV

-193 GIDVRRPLALA
+193 GIDVRLPLSMA

-228 VLDEPTAVLPP
+228 VLDEPTAILPP

-304 EETETDHRPVPS
+304 EEMETDHRPPS
-316 ARPSEAVLEVRDL
+316 APGPSEAVLEVRDL
-329 WAGPLRSV
+329 WAGPLRGID
-337 AFDLAR
+337 FDLAR

-376 RLPERTE
+376 RLPERSE
-383 RWTDMRDAGRLALP
+383 RWVDARDAGGLGLP

-423 DRLRARVGRLHR
+423 DRLRARGGRLHR
-435 GREAALAEEWI
+435 GREGALAEEWI

-475 CLAQRPPVLVLCE
+475 CLAQRPPVLMLCE

-547 DITEPALVHAMEGT
+547 HITEPALVHAMEGTSGT

>member
-1 MAPGRRA
+1 MDASEDKEGKTVRADTSTQTRQEHDETDPG
-8 GPPLH
+8 
-13 RPVHGRGPEG
+13 
-23 GAAQHAGHQGQPPL
+23 
-37 RRRRLP
+37 
-43 ARRGLPGAVQGAV
+43 
-56 GAELTRPVLRV
+56 RPVLRV
-67 AALSKRFGGTQAL
+67 AGLSKRFGGTQAL
-80 KDVDLEVAPGEIHA
+80 KDVDLEIAHGEIHA

-106 IKILAGYHHADP
+106 IKVLAGYHHAEP
-118 GAVAELDGEPFDLSQ
+118 GAVAELDGEPFDLGQ
-133 VAASRHDRL
+133 VTGSRHDRL

-153 ELSAI
+153 ELSAT

-163 SRGFARTAIG
+163 SRGFARTALG
-173 NIRWPEMERRTTALV
+173 NIRWSEMERRTSALV

-193 GIDVRRPLALA
+193 GIDVRRPLSLA
-204 SPVQRAVVAIAA
+204 TPVQRAVVAIAA

-239 GEVARLFD
+239 AEVSRLFD
-247 IVREIRDTGAGVLYV
+247 IVREIRAAGASVLYV

-284 IATLPVA
+284 IATRPVTE
-291 GLTPRSLA
+291 LTPRSLA

-304 EETETDHRPVPS
+304 EEMETDHRPPS
-316 ARPSEAVLEVRDL
+316 AASASAGPVLEVRDL
-329 WAGPLRSV
+329 WAGPLRGV
-337 AFDLAR
+337 GFDLAR

-358 IVPYAVCGAHTG
+358 IVPYAVCGAYPG
-370 PVRGRL
+370 PVRGTL
-376 RLPERTE
+376 RLPERSE
-383 RWTDMRDAGRLALP
+383 RWADVRDAHRLGLP

-423 DRLRARVGRLHR
+423 DRFRGRSGRLR
-435 GREAALAEEWI
+435 RRRDSALADEWI
-446 ERVGVR
+446 ERVAVR
-452 TAGRGARITTLSGG
+452 AAGRGARITTLSGG

-475 CLAQRPPVLVLCE
+475 CLAQRPEVLVLCE

-509 DEGMGVIVSS
+509 AEGMGVIVSS

-534 VRDGRVVREIGGR
+534 VRDGRIVREISGR
-547 DITEPALVHAMEGT
+547 QITEPALVHAMEGTE

>member
-1 MAPGRRA
+1 MGT
-8 GPPLH
+8 
-13 RPVHGRGPEG
+13 
-23 GAAQHAGHQGQPPL
+23 
-37 RRRRLP
+37 
-43 ARRGLPGAVQGAV
+43 
-56 GAELTRPVLRV
+56 ELTGPVLRV
-67 AALSKRFGGTQAL
+67 AGLSKRFGGTQAL
-80 KDVDLEVAPGEIHA
+80 ENVDLEVTPGEIHA

-106 IKILAGYHHADP
+106 IKILAGYHHAEP
-118 GAVAELDGEPFDLSQ
+118 GATAELDGEPFDLGH
-133 VAASRHDRL
+133 VTASRHDRL

-163 SRGFARTAIG
+163 SHGFARTAFG
-173 NIRWPEMERRTTALV
+173 NIRWPEMEKRTSAFV
-188 ERFGL
+188 DRFGL
-193 GIDVRRPLALA
+193 GIDVRRPLATA
-204 SPVQRAVVAIAA
+204 TPVQRTVVAIAA

-247 IVREIRDTGAGVLYV
+247 IVREVRDAGAGVLYV

-284 IATLPVA
+284 IATRPVA
-291 GLTPRSLA
+291 ELTPRTLA

-304 EETETDHRPVPS
+304 EEMETHHSPAPPS
-316 ARPSEAVLEVRDL
+316 GSADPVLEVRDL
-329 WAGPLRSV
+329 WAGPLRGV
-337 AFDLAR
+337 GFDLAR

-358 IVPYAVCGAHTG
+358 IVPYAVCGAHAG
-370 PVRGRL
+370 RVSGRL
-376 RLPERTE
+376 RLPEHSE
-383 RWTDMRDAGRLALP
+383 GWTDARDADALGLP

-423 DRLRARVGRLHR
+423 SRLRTHYGRLR
-435 GREAALAEEWI
+435 RSRESALAEDWI
-446 ERVGVR
+446 QRVGVR
-452 TAGRGARITTLSGG
+452 TVARRPAGARITTLSGG

-475 CLAQRPPVLVLCE
+475 CLAQRPPVLALCE

-493 DIGTRLQL
+493 DIATRLQL
-501 YDLIERQA
+501 YDLIERQSG
-509 DEGMGVIVSS
+509 DGMGVIVSS

-534 VRDGRVVREIGGR
+534 VRDGRIAREISGR
-547 DITEPALVHAMEGT
+547 DITEPTLVHAMEGTE

>member
-1 MAPGRRA
+1 M
-8 GPPLH
+8 
-13 RPVHGRGPEG
+13 
-23 GAAQHAGHQGQPPL
+23 
-37 RRRRLP
+37 
-43 ARRGLPGAVQGAV
+43 
-56 GAELTRPVLRV
+56 LRV
-67 AALSKRFGGTQAL
+67 AALSKRFGATRAL
-80 KDVDLEVAPGEIHA
+80 TDVDLEVAPGEIHA

-106 IKILAGYHHADP
+106 IKILAGYHHAEP

-153 ELSAI
+153 ELSAV

-163 SRGFARTAIG
+163 SHGFARTAFG
-173 NIRWPEMERRTTALV
+173 NIRWAEMERRTHALV

-193 GIDVRRPLALA
+193 GIDVRRPLSTAT
-204 SPVQRAVVAIAA
+204 PVQRTVVAIAA

-247 IVREIRDTGAGVLYV
+247 IVREVRDAGAGVLYV

-284 IATLPVA
+284 IATRAVA
-291 GLTPRSLA
+291 DLTPRSLA

-304 EETETDHRPVPS
+304 EEMETDHRPPPPAAS
-316 ARPSEAVLEVRDL
+316 GGPVLEVRDL
-329 WAGPLRSV
+329 SAGPLRGV
-337 AFDLAR
+337 GFDLAR
-343 GERLGITGLVGSGHE
+343 GERLGVTGLVGSGHE

-370 PVRGRL
+370 RVGGRL
-376 RLPERTE
+376 RLPERSA
-383 RWTDMRDAGRLALP
+383 RWTEARDARALGLP

-403 AGEGVIGDFSVGE
+403 AAEGVIGDFSVGE

-423 DRLRARVGRLHR
+423 DRLRTRSGRLR
-435 GREAALAEEWI
+435 RRREAALTEDWI
-446 ERVGVR
+446 SRVDVR

-475 CLAQRPPVLVLCE
+475 CLAQRPPVLTLCE

-493 DIGTRLQL
+493 DIATRLQL

-534 VRDGRVVREIGGR
+534 VRDGRIAREISGR
-547 DITEPALVHAMEGT
+547 DITESALVHAMEGTE

>member
-1 MAPGRRA
+1 MHADTSPETTRGSA
-8 GPPLH
+8 GTD
-13 RPVHGRGPEG
+13 ESD
-23 GAAQHAGHQGQPPL
+23 
-37 RRRRLP
+37 
-43 ARRGLPGAVQGAV
+43 
-56 GAELTRPVLRV
+56 RPVLRV
-67 AALSKRFGGTQAL
+67 SGLSKRFGGTQAL
-80 KDVDLEVAPGEIHA
+80 KDVDLDIAPGEIHA

-106 IKILAGYHHADP
+106 IKILAGYHHAEP
-118 GAVAELDGEPFDLSQ
+118 GAVAELDGEPFGLGQ
-133 VAASRHDRL
+133 VTGSRHDRL

-153 ELSAI
+153 ELSAT

-163 SRGFARTAIG
+163 SRGFARTAVG

-193 GIDVRRPLALA
+193 AIDVRRPLSTAT
-204 SPVQRAVVAIAA
+204 PVQRAVVAIAA

-247 IVREIRDTGAGVLYV
+247 IVREIRDSGASVLYV

-284 IATLPVA
+284 IATRRVA
-291 GLTPRSLA
+291 ELTPRSLA
-299 ELMAG
+299 ELLAG
-304 EETETDHRPVPS
+304 EEMETTYRPRLPAATDS
-316 ARPSEAVLEVRDL
+316 AVLEVRNL
-329 WAGPLRSV
+329 WAGPLRDIGFS
-337 AFDLAR
+337 LAR

-358 IVPYAVCGAHTG
+358 VVPYAVCGAYTG
-370 PVRGRL
+370 PVRGRV
-376 RLPERTE
+376 RLPERSG
-383 RWTDMRDAGRLALP
+383 RWTDAKNAGGLGIP

-423 DRLRARVGRLHR
+423 DRLRARAGRLHR
-435 GREAALAEEWI
+435 RRESSLAEEWI
-446 ERVGVR
+446 QRVGVR

-475 CLAQRPPVLVLCE
+475 CLAQQPPVLVLCE

-493 DIGTRLQL
+493 DIATRLQL

-509 DEGMGVIVSS
+509 DDGMGVIVSS
-519 SDTQDLL
+519 SDTEDLL

-534 VRDGRVVREIGGR
+534 VRDGRIVREISGR
-547 DITEPALVHAMEGT
+547 DITEPALVHAMEGTE

>member
-1 MAPGRRA
+1 MWAD
-8 GPPLH
+8 
-13 RPVHGRGPEG
+13 
-23 GAAQHAGHQGQPPL
+23 
-37 RRRRLP
+37 
-43 ARRGLPGAVQGAV
+43 
-56 GAELTRPVLRV
+56 RPVLRV
-67 AALSKRFGGTQAL
+67 TGLSKRFGATQAL
-80 KDVDLEVAPGEIHA
+80 EDVDLDIAHGEIHA
-94 LIGPNGSGKSTL
+94 LMGPNGSGKSTL
-106 IKILAGYHHADP
+106 IKILAGYHHAEP
-118 GAVAELDGEPFDLSQ
+118 GAVAELDGEPFDLGQ
-133 VAASRHDRL
+133 VADSRHDRL
-142 RFVHQELGLVG
+142 RFVHQELGLVN
-153 ELSAI
+153 ELSAT

-163 SRGFARTAIG
+163 SRGFARTAFG
-173 NIRWPEMERRTTALV
+173 NIRWPEMERRTRALV

-193 GIDVRRPLALA
+193 GIDVRRPLATA
-204 SPVQRAVVAIAA
+204 TPVQRTVVAIAA

-247 IVREIRDTGAGVLYV
+247 IVREIRDAGASVLYV

-284 IATLPVA
+284 VATRPVA
-291 GLTPRSLA
+291 ELTPRSLA

-304 EETETDHRPVPS
+304 EEMETEQRPRPASGS
-316 ARPSEAVLEVRDL
+316 AGAVLEVRDL
-329 WAGPLRSV
+329 GAGPLQGV
-337 AFDLAR
+337 GFDLAR
-343 GERLGITGLVGSGHE
+343 GELLGITGLVGSGHE
-358 IVPYAVCGAHTG
+358 IVPYAVCGAHVG

-376 RLPERTE
+376 RLPERSE
-383 RWTDMRDAGRLALP
+383 RWVDVRDAGRLGLP

-423 DRLRARVGRLHR
+423 DRLRARGGRLHR
-435 GREAALAEEWI
+435 RRESSLAHEWI
-446 ERVGVR
+446 QRVGVR
-452 TAGRGARITTLSGG
+452 TAGRGALITTLSGG

-475 CLAQRPPVLVLCE
+475 CLAQQPPVLVLCE

-493 DIGTRLQL
+493 DIATRLQL
-501 YDLIERQA
+501 YDLIARQA

-534 VRDGRVVREIGGR
+534 VRDGRIVREISGGE
-547 DITEPALVHAMEGT
+547 ITESALLHAMEGTE